1 MENVIAGLVLVIL
14 VGGAVV
20 YLIKAK
26 KSGVKCIGCPA
37 GGKCSGG
44 SMKRKKKLNG
54 LVIGRKTLCI
64 SGMNCAHCV
73 QIVTDSLN
81 EIDGVAARVDL
92 NKGCANIILDR
103 EVDEKILIAA
113 IEKKGFGV
121 KAIHTKEQ

>member
-14 VGGAVV
+14 IGGAGV

-37 GGKCSGG
+37 GGKCSGD
-44 SMKRKKKLNG
+44 SKKRKKKLNG
-54 LVIGRKTLCI
+54 PVIGRKTLCI
-64 SGMNCAHCV
+64 SGMSCAHCV

-92 NKGCANIILDR
+92 NKGCANIMFDR
-103 EVDEKILIAA
+103 EVNEDILIEAV
-113 IEKKGFGV
+113 EKQGFRVKG
-121 KAIHTKEQ
+121 IRD